1 MDQPTGTPTTVALAL
16 GSGGARGYAHIGAI
30 QVLAE
35 RGYRVVSIAGTS
47 MGALVGGL
55 LAVDRLDDYTAWVE
69 GLTQL
74 DVVRL
79 MDPSLSAPGALRAE
93 KLLARVQDLLGDL
106 RIEDLPIPYTA
117 VATDLLARRE
127 VWFQRGPLHMAIRAS
142 IAIPGIITPV
152 VLNGRILVDGGVM
165 NPVPVAPTAAVQA
178 DLTVAVDLGGEPGPA
193 ASAPAVETA
202 EARPTEEWSERFR
215 RGAAT
220 LFDRDLWRS
229 VSRRFARTGDPD
241 GALDGVLEDGEV
253 DQLLEEVAAEATL
266 DDPEQVFGALPPGLS
281 RFDVMNQS
289 LAAMQRVLT
298 RYRLAGY
305 PPDVTVTVPR
315 DACRSLEFHRAAE
328 LIDLGRTLCA
338 DALDAAGLA
347 DAAVELPVGPVA
359 PDVHPHGPDGEG
371 AEGPHPDPEEQR

>member
-1 MDQPTGTPTTVALAL
+1 
-16 GSGGARGYAHIGAI
+16 
-30 QVLAE
+30 
-35 RGYRVVSIAGTS
+35 VVSIAGTS

-55 LAVDRLDDYTAWVE
+55 HAADRLDDYTTWVE

-79 MDPSLSAPGALRAE
+79 MDPSLSAPGAVRAE

-106 RIEDLPIPYTA
+106 RIEDLPVPYTA

-152 VLNGRILVDGGVM
+152 VLNGRVLVDGGVM
-165 NPVPVAPTAAVQA
+165 NPVPVAPTSAVQA
-178 DLTVAVDLGGEPGPA
+178 DLTVAVDLGGEPSGPA
-193 ASAPAVETA
+193 ATAPAVESA
-202 EARPTEEWSERFR
+202 DARPSEEWSERFR

-229 VSRRFARTGDPD
+229 VSRRFGRSGEAGIDELPD
-241 GALDGVLEDGEV
+241 EAV
-253 DQLLEEVAAEATL
+253 QHLLEEVGEETAL
-266 DDPEQVFGALPPGLS
+266 DDPEQVFGDLPPGLGG
-281 RFDVMNQS
+281 FDVMNQS

-315 DACRSLEFHRAAE
+315 DACRSLEFHRAGE
-328 LIDLGRTLCA
+328 MIELGRTLCA
-338 DALDAAGLA
+338 EALDAAGLLQQ
-347 DAAVELPVGPVA
+347 AAGATDPVHAAEG
-359 PDVHPHGPDGEG
+359 DGEG
-371 AEGPHPDPEEQR
+371 AGGPHDDPEEQP